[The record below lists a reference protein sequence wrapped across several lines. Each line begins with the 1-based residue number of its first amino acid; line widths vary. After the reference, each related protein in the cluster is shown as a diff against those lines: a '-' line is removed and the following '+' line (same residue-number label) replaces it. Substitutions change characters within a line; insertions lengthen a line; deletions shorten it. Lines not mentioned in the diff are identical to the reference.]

1 MRQQA
6 LNRIRQ
12 IDSNGKENGTSR
24 LNEVAELC
32 GNLKRS
38 GIPLADLRVKL
49 IAPED
54 QIVEDIADYGNQISD
69 SEARAVLQPQLNPR
83 KISDAIAAAAQSEP
97 RWLPSVL
104 WRCLTLGLR
113 DMTVT
118 PYSPR
123 VVTGCN
129 KTMLRPKSNLR

>member
-24 LNEVAELC
+24 LNEVADYAD
-32 GNLKRS
+32 LKRS

-83 KISDAIAAAAQSEP
+83 KISDAIAAAARSE
-97 RWLPSVL
+97 
-104 WRCLTLGLR
+104 
-113 DMTVT
+113 
-118 PYSPR
+118 SP
-123 VVTGCN
+123 
-129 KTMLRPKSNLR
+129 LAALSALEELDFSA